1 MVKAGFEDSAL
12 NEEEF
17 FDTPHHGGMEVTEHF
32 GGIESIEQQLPNRIV
47 DPFESGNSAANEF
60 TWDSRSPEKDI
71 VPKEVI
77 DPFGNGLE
85 VIELDSFKDFVAAT
99 GGAKPEAV
107 TQEKW
112 AEMLESLANE

>member
-1 MVKAGFEDSAL
+1 MVKEGFEDSTL

-32 GGIESIEQQLPNRIV
+32 GDIESIEQQLPTRIV
-47 DPFESGNSAANEF
+47 DSFESGDAEIVEF
-60 TWDSRSPEKDI
+60 
-71 VPKEVI
+71 
-77 DPFGNGLE
+77 
-85 VIELDSFKDFVAAT
+85 DSFKDFVSAT
-99 GGAKPEAV
+99 GGVKPEAV